1 MKISPPKAFG
11 HSLRTTLIE
20 NQCYIAIII
29 DRKSRLIMKDKR
41 FILELSKKI
50 QTVINIPVRVNTLA
64 PVCSKT
70 RKFL

>member
-1 MKISPPKAFG
+1 
-11 HSLRTTLIE
+11 
-20 NQCYIAIII
+20 
-29 DRKSRLIMKDKR
+29 MKDKQ

-50 QTVINIPVRVNTLA
+50 RTVINIPVRVNTLA

>member
-1 MKISPPKAFG
+1 MKRLQPKALGLSF
-11 HSLRTTLIE
+11 RITLIE

-50 QTVINIPVRVNTLA
+50 HTIINIPVRVKTLA
-64 PVCSKT
+64 PVCRKT

>member
-1 MKISPPKAFG
+1 MEISPPKSFG

-50 QTVINIPVRVNTLA
+50 QTNVLQNQSCFYKKSVILGSSLNT
-64 PVCSKT
+64 
-70 RKFL
+70 

>member
-1 MKISPPKAFG
+1 MKRLPPKALGLSF
-11 HSLRTTLIE
+11 RITLIE

-29 DRKSRLIMKDKR
+29 DRKSGLIMKEKR

-50 QTVINIPVRVNTLA
+50 KTVINIPVRVNTLA
-64 PVCSKT
+64 PACSKT

>member
-1 MKISPPKAFG
+1 MKRPPPKEFG
-11 HSLRTTLIE
+11 LSFRTTLIE

-50 QTVINIPVRVNTLA
+50 QTVINIPVRVKTLA